1 MRISQKGLYA
11 LQAASMLSRH
21 YKEGAIRIHDIAAE
35 EHLSEG
41 FLRLIF
47 LELKNARIVGN
58 VRGARGGYRLMRPPQ
73 QIFLSEIIRRIDG
86 PLAPFG
92 DAESLRTLISNDAAH
107 RPLFR
112 IFMDVRD
119 AAARILENTSLADIS
134 GGTRKPQRKSQVRGR
149 PRLQDGKRR
158 RES

>member
-11 LQAASMLSRH
+11 LQATSMLSRH

-35 EHLSEG
+35 EHLPEG

-58 VRGARGGYRLMRPPQ
+58 VRGARGGYRLMRPPR

-92 DAESLRTLISNDAAH
+92 DAESLRTLMSDDAAH
-107 RPLFR
+107 RSLFR

-134 GGTRKPQRKSQVRGR
+134 GDAGKPRRKPQVRSR
-149 PRLQDGKRR
+149 SRLEDEKRR

>member
-11 LQAASMLSRH
+11 LQATCMLSRH
-21 YKEGAIRIHDIAAE
+21 YNEGATRIHEIAAE
-35 EHLSEG
+35 ENLPEG
-41 FLRLIF
+41 FLVMIL
-47 LELKNARIVGN
+47 LELKNARVVECI
-58 VRGARGGYRLMRPPQ
+58 RGVRGGYRLARPPR

-107 RPLFR
+107 SRLFR

-119 AAARILENTSLADIS
+119 ATARILESTSLADIS
-134 GGTRKPQRKSQVRGR
+134 GDKGKPPGKQNVPGQS
-149 PRLQDGKRR
+149 RLVDEKRR